1 MKEIEKNLNKIKTT
15 LKGCGFKSD
24 HTLEQWVMSGSLK
37 KNKEQYTFQSS
48 CPDNTSVPEN

>member
-1 MKEIEKNLNKIKTT
+1 MKETEKNLNKIKTT

-37 KNKEQYTFQSS
+37 NKEQYTFQSS